1 MEHRFGQS
9 PPFTIG
15 IEEEF
20 QLLSAE
26 SYELVPRFDE
36 VAAAASDDRVRQEL
50 MTSVLEVATGVHE
63 RVADAVDEVRAV
75 RARLRDA
82 AAEHGALIAAGGTH
96 PFSHWE
102 HQEITDSPR
111 YQGVV
116 EELRWVAEQVAIFGL
131 HVHVGMPSPE
141 TAVAVANA
149 FRTHVPELLALSAN
163 SPFWQGRDTGL
174 ASTRSKIFETMPR
187 SGLPPALGS
196 FAEFEELV
204 RHGRHAGLFEDYTFL
219 WWDVRPHP
227 NLGTVELRMFDA
239 QTRVD
244 NVASVAALAQ
254 SLAATFAEDAPPVEP
269 RTLIAENKWR
279 AARYGLDASSST
291 SSETSPARAR
301 GAGRARRP
309 LPPGGRAA
317 RVQRPARRDRPDLRT
332 RRGGER
338 TASNPGRGRK
348 PARRCTVARSNDRSR
363 PELTA
368 HSGILRRGRRPRLR
382 APSCSLA

>member
-1 MEHRFGQS
+1 MRHRFGHG
-9 PPFTIG
+9 PAFTVG

-20 QLLSAE
+20 QLVSAE

-36 VAAAASDDRVRQEL
+36 VAAAAADERVRQEL
-50 MTSVLEVATGVHE
+50 MTSVLEAATGVHE
-63 RVADAVDEVRAV
+63 RVADAVDEVGGI

-82 AAEHGALIAAGGTH
+82 AAEHGALIAAAGTH
-96 PFSHWE
+96 PFSRWE

-116 EELRWVAEQVAIFGL
+116 DELRWVAEQVAIFGL
-131 HVHVGMPSPE
+131 HVHVGMPSSD
-141 TAVAVANA
+141 AAIAVANA

-187 SGLPPALGS
+187 SGLPPAFKS

-204 RHGRHAGLFEDYTFL
+204 RHGRHAGLFDDYTFL

-239 QTRVD
+239 QTRLES
-244 NVASVAALAQ
+244 VAALAALAQ
-254 SLAATFAEDAPPVEP
+254 SLAATFAEDASPVEP

-279 AARYGLDASSST
+279 AARYGLAAELVDL
-291 SSETSPARAR
+291 ARDS
-301 GAGRARRP
+301 
-309 LPPGGRAA
+309 
-317 RVQRPARRDRPDLRT
+317 VRPAREALAELVAWCRPAAERLGCGAELDQVSRVCERGEGATEQRRIQDEAGSLLAVAQWLART
-332 RRGGER
+332 
-338 TASNPGRGRK
+338 
-348 PARRCTVARSNDRSR
+348 TVADLN
-363 PELTA
+363 
-368 HSGILRRGRRPRLR
+368 
-382 APSCSLA
+382 

>member
-1 MEHRFGQS
+1 MQHTFGHG
-9 PPFTIG
+9 PAFTVG

-20 QLLSAE
+20 QLVSAE

-36 VAAAASDDRVRQEL
+36 VAAAAGDERVRQEL
-50 MTSVLEVATGVHE
+50 MTSVLEVATGVHH

-75 RARLRDA
+75 RRRLRDA
-82 AAEHGALIAAGGTH
+82 AAEHGALIAAAGTH

-131 HVHVGMPSPE
+131 HVHVGMPSPAAAI
-141 TAVAVANA
+141 AVADGL
-149 FRTHVPELLALSAN
+149 RTHVPELLALSAN

-187 SGLPPALGS
+187 SGLPPAFRS
-196 FAEFEELV
+196 FAEFADLV
-204 RHGRHAGLFEDYTFL
+204 RHGTQAGLFDDYTFL

-239 QTRVD
+239 QTRVES
-244 NVASVAALAQ
+244 VAALAALAQ
-254 SLAATFAEDAPPVEP
+254 SLAATFAEEAPPAEP

-279 AARYGLDASSST
+279 AARYGL
-291 SSETSPARAR
+291 
-301 GAGRARRP
+301 
-309 LPPGGRAA
+309 AA
-317 RVQRPARRDRPDLRT
+317 ELVDLVRDTVRPAREALGELVERCRPTAERLECSADLDEVARICERGEGASEQRRIQDEAGSLLAVAQWLART
-332 RRGGER
+332 
-338 TASNPGRGRK
+338 
-348 PARRCTVARSNDRSR
+348 TVADLN
-363 PELTA
+363 
-368 HSGILRRGRRPRLR
+368 
-382 APSCSLA
+382 

>member
-9 PPFTIG
+9 PPFTVG

-63 RVADAVDEVRAV
+63 RVADAIDEVRAL

-82 AAEHGALIAAGGTH
+82 AAERGALIAAGGTH

-174 ASTRSKIFETMPR
+174 ASARSKVFETMPR
-187 SGLPPALGS
+187 SGLPPALRS

-204 RHGRHAGLFEDYTFL
+204 QHGRHAGLFEDYTFL

-239 QTRVD
+239 QTRIG
-244 NVASVAALAQ
+244 NVAALAALAQ
-254 SLAATFAEDAPPVEP
+254 SLAASFAEDAPQLEP

-279 AARYGLDASSST
+279 AARYGLDAELVDLVRDT
-291 SSETSPARAR
+291 
-301 GAGRARRP
+301 
-309 LPPGGRAA
+309 
-317 RVQRPARRDRPDLRT
+317 VRPAREALAELVARCGPAAERLGCSAQLDEIGQICERGEGAAEQRRIQDEAGSLLAVAQWLART
-332 RRGGER
+332 
-338 TASNPGRGRK
+338 
-348 PARRCTVARSNDRSR
+348 TVADLN
-363 PELTA
+363 
-368 HSGILRRGRRPRLR
+368 
-382 APSCSLA
+382 